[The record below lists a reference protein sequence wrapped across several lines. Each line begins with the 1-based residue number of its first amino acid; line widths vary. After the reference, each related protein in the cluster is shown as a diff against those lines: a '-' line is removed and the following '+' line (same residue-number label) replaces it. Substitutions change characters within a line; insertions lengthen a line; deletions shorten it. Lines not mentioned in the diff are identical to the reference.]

1 MNISSCAE
9 AMRGLLDRNSFLR
22 LLARFTTKDAYAV
35 FIIEVDNMQYIC
47 SRRGETYGQELVCKV
62 AQRLHDTLPDNGLAA
77 LIRPNAVAVLAFDQM
92 GDEDVETLSARMHD
106 RLREAVEVG
115 NTEIHVTISIG
126 IAYTGLHARPLEAL
140 QQAEVAVQRVK
151 ANGGDATFVSH
162 ELDFAL
168 EMAV

>member
-22 LLARFTTKDAYAV
+22 LLARFTTTDAYAV
-35 FIIEVDNMQYIC
+35 FVIEIDNMPYIC
-47 SRRGETYGQELVCKV
+47 ARRGESYGQELVCNV
-62 AQRLHDTLPDNGLAA
+62 AQRLHDTLPDNGIAA
-77 LIRPNAVAVLAFDQM
+77 LIRSNAVAVLAFDEM
-92 GDEDVETLSARMHD
+92 GDDDVEVLSARMHD

-115 NTEIHVTISIG
+115 STEIHVTVSIG

-140 QQAEVAVQRVK
+140 QQAESAVQRVK
-151 ANGGDATFVSH
+151 VNGGDATYVSH

>member
-1 MNISSCAE
+1 
-9 AMRGLLDRNSFLR
+9 
-22 LLARFTTKDAYAV
+22 
-35 FIIEVDNMQYIC
+35 
-47 SRRGETYGQELVCKV
+47 
-62 AQRLHDTLPDNGLAA
+62 
-77 LIRPNAVAVLAFDQM
+77 M

-106 RLREAVEVG
+106 RVREAVEVG

-126 IAYTGLHARPLEAL
+126 IAYTGIHARPLEAL
-140 QQAEVAVQRVK
+140 QQAEQAVQRVK

>member
-9 AMRGLLDRNSFLR
+9 ALRGLLDRTSFLR
-22 LLARFTTKDAYAV
+22 LLARFTTTEAYAV
-35 FIIEVDNMQYIC
+35 FVIEIDDLPYIC
-47 SRRGETYGQELVCKV
+47 ARRGETYGQELVCKV
-62 AQRLHDTLPDNGLAA
+62 AQRLNDTLPDNGLAA
-77 LIRPNAVAVLAFDQM
+77 LIRSNAVAVLAFDEM
-92 GDEDVETLSARMHD
+92 GDEDVEALSARMHD

-115 NTEIHVTISIG
+115 NTEIHVTISVG
-126 IAYTGLHARPLEAL
+126 VAYTGLHARPLEAL
-140 QQAEVAVQRVK
+140 QQAELAVERVK